1 MVLVVQA
8 RLSGLTR
15 SYEEA
20 AQSLGATPWQT
31 FREVTLPL
39 LGPAVIAGGLLAF
52 TISFDNITATLFWR
66 PAGIETLPTQIYSML
81 HTSISPEVNALGMLM
96 IILTTVIP
104 LLGAGGA
111 LYFTRVRG

>member
-1 MVLVVQA
+1 
-8 RLSGLTR
+8 
-15 SYEEA
+15 
-20 AQSLGATPWQT
+20 
-31 FREVTLPL
+31 
-39 LGPAVIAGGLLAF
+39 
-52 TISFDNITATLFWR
+52 
-66 PAGIETLPTQIYSML
+66 ML